1 MFESVMSVLS
11 ALSAFAS
18 ISVSD
23 GVVSVYVEDVV
34 FDESY
39 SEVVPEEYDEDV
51 MLEVGETLESMAE
64 SFDLI
69 EYVADVYQFDGF
81 VVRISFSS
89 FDI

>member
-39 SEVVPEEYDEDV
+39 SETVPAEFDEDV
-51 MLEVGETLESMAE
+51 LDTVLESLESLAE
-64 SFDLI
+64 SVEFA
-69 EYVADVYQFDGF
+69 EYVADTYQFDGF
-81 VVRISFSS
+81 VVRVSYSS
-89 FDI
+89 YDI